1 MGLSFHDEA
10 SMVEVAGSLLR
21 FTPEPDDDD
30 PNSILETGMSGSIS
44 QGRRDDSITE
54 SVDRGAGSDVIQ
66 SPGMSGS
73 ISQGRRD
80 DSITESVDRG
90 AGSDDIQSPDH
101 GRERRNLWRNTAYTN
116 SEIRGT

>member
-54 SVDRGAGSDVIQ
+54 SVDRGAGSD
-66 SPGMSGS
+66 
-73 ISQGRRD
+73 
-80 DSITESVDRG
+80 
-90 AGSDDIQSPDH
+90 DIQSPDH